1 MLGTGYRP
9 DMRTIPFLDHSLR
22 QQVVQSDGYPV
33 LNQWFESSVP
43 GLHFVG
49 GLAGRTF
56 GPICRFVAGAR
67 VAAEQVSRRAA
78 ALN

>member
-9 DMRTIPFLDHSLR
+9 DVRKIPFLDPALV
-22 QQVVQSDGYPV
+22 QQLAESEGFPV
-33 LNQWFESSVP
+33 LNQWYESSVN
-43 GLHFVG
+43 GLYFVG

-67 VAAEQVSRRAA
+67 AAAQQVSRRVAE
-78 ALN
+78 LN